1 MAKKKNKKR
10 NNTTTKQTEDTE
22 VTNNETD
29 SAPEGDSA
37 SEGAAATEEKKQRK
51 NPTVKKTTAAV
62 LAIYEIVKAKADAT
76 VRDVKPTTKDANIYA
91 ANISDEEI
99 LARAKQLREA
109 RAAAAKFDGLSDNQ
123 IKTMLD
129 MVKEHL
135 KPSEEE

>member
-1 MAKKKNKKR
+1 M
-10 NNTTTKQTEDTE
+10 
-22 VTNNETD
+22 TNNETE

-76 VRDVKPTTKDANIYA
+76 ARDVKPTTKDANIFA
-91 ANISDEEI
+91 PDLADEEI

-109 RAAAAKFDGLSDNQ
+109 KAAAAKFEGLSDNQ

>member
-10 NNTTTKQTEDTE
+10 NNTTTKKTEDTE

-62 LAIYEIVKAKADAT
+62 LAICKIVEGKAGAT
-76 VRDVKPTTKDANIYA
+76 VRDVKPTTKDANIYE
-91 ANISDEEI
+91 ANLTDEKI

-109 RAAAAKFDGLSDNQ
+109 KAAAAKFEGLSDNQ
-123 IKTMLD
+123 IKTILD
-129 MVKEHL
+129 MVKAHIN
-135 KPSEEE
+135 PVEE